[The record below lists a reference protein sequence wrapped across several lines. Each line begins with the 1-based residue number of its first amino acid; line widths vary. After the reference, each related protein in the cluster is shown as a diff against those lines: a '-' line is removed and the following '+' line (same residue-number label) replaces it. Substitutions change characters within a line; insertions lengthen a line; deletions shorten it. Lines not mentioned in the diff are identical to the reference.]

1 MTSVEKLPKSANAKL
16 KPETKTVETPADKTS
31 EVLVSESQKAPF
43 FPKKLIHMRFKKL
56 GYLEAFLT
64 IIIIGG
70 VSTVLYLYTS
80 GYRLNKD
87 DKGVIDINKT
97 GMISVKSLPDGAGV
111 YLDGTLRTATND
123 TISGVRPGEHQL
135 RIVKKGF
142 VEWNKNL
149 EVFEQL
155 VTDITA
161 VLVSQ
166 GPRLEPLTN
175 SGAKYPSIS
184 PTLSKLAYFSFD
196 SEKPGIWIVPLSGG
210 GIGLF
215 RSNPTVAIQ
224 DTIYTKYS
232 LGEQI
237 IWAPDEKS
245 LLIKTPG
252 NTYHLVNIETST
264 AQTTTKADT
273 IIKQWADAVALKRAT
288 FVNTQSISQEVKD
301 IALSS
306 DAVWSPDEKKFLFI
320 KTVGGELEYWVY
332 DLENPIP
339 IGEKAESL
347 VFKTNALATQPKISW
362 YSDSFHLILVEGD
375 IAKDQKG
382 SVSTIRIDG
391 SNKTEIFNN
400 TLYSDSVFSAPG
412 GDKLIILTSFKSGT
426 QTDLY
431 TVSIR

>member
-1 MTSVEKLPKSANAKL
+1 MTPEKKLPKADPKSSGT
-16 KPETKTVETPADKTS
+16 PENGTP
-31 EVLVSESQKAPF
+31 EVLNNNSQKLPPF
-43 FPKKLIHMRFKKL
+43 TKKPKRMGFKKL
-56 GYLEAFLT
+56 GFLETFLT

-70 VSTVLYLYTS
+70 ISTVLYLYTS

-87 DKGVIDINKT
+87 SRGIIDINKT
-97 GMISVKSLPDGAGV
+97 GMISVKSIPDGASV

-123 TISGVRPGEHQL
+123 TVSGISPGTHQL

-142 VEWNKNL
+142 VEWNKNI

-166 GPRLEPLTN
+166 SPRLEPLTN
-175 SGAKYPSIS
+175 SGAKYPSVS

-196 SEKPGIWIVPLSGG
+196 SEKPGIWIVPMSNG

-224 DTIYTKYS
+224 DTQFTKYS

-237 IWAPDEKS
+237 IWSPDEKS
-245 LLIKTPG
+245 LLVKTPG
-252 NTYHLVNIETST
+252 NTYHLVNIDTNT
-264 AQTTTKADT
+264 AQTTTKSDT
-273 IIKQWADAVALKRAT
+273 IIKQWADAVAAKRAA
-288 FVNTQSISQEVKD
+288 FVNPQSVSQDIKN

-306 DAVWSPDEKKFLFI
+306 DAVWSPDEKKFLFT
-320 KTVGGELEYWVY
+320 KNVGGELQYWVY

-339 IGEKAESL
+339 VGEKAESL
-347 VFKTNALATQPKISW
+347 VFTMAASAVQPKISW
-362 YSDSFHLILVEGD
+362 YSDSFHLILVEGN
-375 IAKDQKG
+375 IAIDKKG
-382 SVSTIRIDG
+382 SISVIRIDG
-391 SNKTEIFNN
+391 TNKTEIYNN

-412 GDKLIILTSFKSGT
+412 GDKLIILTSFKSGD

>member
-1 MTSVEKLPKSANAKL
+1 MALDKKLPKS
-16 KPETKTVETPADKTS
+16 KPKIVEIPKEDISK
-31 EVLVSESQKAPF
+31 VFVSEPEAIPF
-43 FPKKLIHMRFKKL
+43 FPKKSMSIRFKKL
-56 GYLEAFLT
+56 GYLETFLT

-70 VSTVLYLYTS
+70 ITTVLYLYTS

-87 DKGVIDINKT
+87 NKGVIDINKT
-97 GMISVKSLPDGAGV
+97 GMVSVKSLPDGASV

-123 TISGVRPGEHQL
+123 TISGVKPGEHQL

-166 GPRLEPLTN
+166 SPRLEPLTN

-196 SEKPGIWIVPLSGG
+196 SEKPGIWIVPLSSG

-215 RSNPTVAIQ
+215 RSNPTIAIQ
-224 DTIYTKYS
+224 DTKFTKYS

-237 IWAPDEKS
+237 MWSPDEKS

-252 NTYHLVNIETST
+252 NVYHLVNIETST
-264 AQTTTKADT
+264 AQTTTKVDIT
-273 IIKQWADAVALKRAT
+273 IKQWADAVAMKRAT
-288 FVNTQSISQEVKD
+288 FVNSQNIPQEVKNM
-301 IALSS
+301 ALSP
-306 DAVWSPDEKKFLFI
+306 DVVWSPDEKKFLF
-320 KTVGGELEYWVY
+320 TRGVGNELEYWVY

-339 IGEKAESL
+339 VGEKAESL
-347 VFKTNALATQPKISW
+347 VFKTIASATQPKISW

-375 IAKDQKG
+375 IEKDHKG

-391 SNKTEIFNN
+391 SNKTEIYNN
-400 TLYSDSVFSAPG
+400 TLYSDAVFSAPG
-412 GDKLIILTSFKSGT
+412 GDKLIILTSFKSGD

>member
-1 MTSVEKLPKSANAKL
+1 MTSVR
-16 KPETKTVETPADKTS
+16 KPPRSKTKTIENFKNATS
-31 EVLVSESQKAPF
+31 EVLVSEPQEAPF
-43 FPKKLIHMRFKKL
+43 FPRKTSMKFKKL
-56 GYLEAFLT
+56 GYLETFLT
-64 IIIIGG
+64 VIIIGG
-70 VSTVLYLYTS
+70 ISTILYLYTS

-97 GMISVKSLPDGAGV
+97 GMVSVKSLPDGASV
-111 YLDGTLRTATND
+111 YLDGILRTATND
-123 TISGVRPGEHQL
+123 TISGVTPGEHEL
-135 RIVKKGF
+135 KIVKKGF
-142 VEWNKNL
+142 VEWTKKL

-166 GPRLEPLTN
+166 SPRLEPLTN

-196 SEKPGIWIVPLSGG
+196 SEKPGIWIVPLSGA

-215 RSNPTVAIQ
+215 RSNPTIAIQ
-224 DTIYTKYS
+224 DTLYTKYS

-237 IWAPDEKS
+237 IWSPDEKS

-252 NTYHLVNIETST
+252 NVYHLVNIESNT
-264 AQTTTKADT
+264 AQTTTKTDT
-273 IIKQWADAVALKRAT
+273 IIKQWVDAVAAKRAT
-288 FVNTQSISQEVKD
+288 LVNSQDISQQIKD
-301 IALSS
+301 VALSS
-306 DAVWSPDEKKFLFI
+306 NAIWAPDEKKFLFT
-320 KTVGGELEYWVY
+320 KNSGTELEYWVY
-332 DLENPIP
+332 NLESPIP
-339 IGEKAESL
+339 VGEKAESL
-347 VFKTNALATQPKISW
+347 VFKTASSSTQPKISW

-375 IAKDQKG
+375 ITNEHKG

-391 SNKTEIFNN
+391 SNKTEIYNN
-400 TLYSDSVFSAPG
+400 TLYSDAVFSAPG
-412 GDKLIILTSFKSGT
+412 GDKLIILTSFKSGD

>member
-1 MTSVEKLPKSANAKL
+1 MTLVNKLPESAKSES
-16 KPETKTVETPADKTS
+16 ETAETPKDAASDI
-31 EVLVSESQKAPF
+31 LVSGPRKTPP
-43 FPKKLIHMRFKKL
+43 FPKKTMRMKFKKL
-56 GYLEAFLT
+56 GYLETFLT
-64 IIIIGG
+64 LIIIGG
-70 VSTVLYLYTS
+70 VTTILYLYTS

-87 DKGVIDINKT
+87 SKGVIDINKT
-97 GMISVKSLPDGAGV
+97 GMISVKSLPDGASV

-123 TISGVRPGEHQL
+123 TVSGVKPGGHQL
-135 RIVKKGF
+135 KIVKKGF
-142 VEWNKNL
+142 VEWTKDL

-166 GPRLEPLTN
+166 SPRLEPLTN

-184 PTLSKLAYFSFD
+184 PTLTKLAYFSFD
-196 SEKPGIWIVPLSGG
+196 TEKPGIWIVPLSGG

-237 IWAPDEKS
+237 IWSPDEKS

-252 NTYHLVNIETST
+252 DVYHLVNIETNT

-273 IIKQWADAVALKRAT
+273 IIKQWADAVAAKRTIFINAQ
-288 FVNTQSISQEVKD
+288 NIIQEIKN

-306 DAVWSPDEKKFLFI
+306 DAVWSPDEKKFLFT
-320 KTVGGELEYWVY
+320 KTVGGEIEYWVY

-339 IGEKAESL
+339 VGEKIESL
-347 VFKTNALATQPKISW
+347 VFKTNATATQPKISW

-391 SNKTEIFNN
+391 SNKTEIYNN

-412 GDKLIILTSFKSGT
+412 GDKLIILTSFKSGD

>member
-1 MTSVEKLPKSANAKL
+1 MTSNRKLPRSKS
-16 KPETKTVETPADKTS
+16 KTVEDPLSETP
-31 EVLVSESQKAPF
+31 EVLVSEPTRTPI
-43 FPKKLIHMRFKKL
+43 FPKKTMSVKFKKL
-56 GYLEAFLT
+56 GFLETFLT

-87 DKGVIDINKT
+87 SKGVIDINKT
-97 GMISVKSLPDGAGV
+97 GMISVKSLPDGASV

-123 TISGVRPGEHQL
+123 TVSGVKPGSHQL
-135 RIVKKGF
+135 KIVKKGF
-142 VEWNKNL
+142 VEWDKNL

-166 GPRLEPLTN
+166 SPRLEPLTN
-175 SGAKYPSIS
+175 SGAKFPSIS
-184 PTLSKLAYFSFD
+184 PTFSKLAYFSFD
-196 SEKPGIWIVPLSGG
+196 SEKPGIWIIPLSGA

-215 RSNPTVAIQ
+215 RSNPTIAIQ
-224 DTIYTKYS
+224 DTLYTKYS

-237 IWAPDEKS
+237 IWSPDEKS

-252 NTYHLVNIETST
+252 NVYHLVNIDTNT

-273 IIKQWADAVALKRAT
+273 IIKQWVDAVAAKRAA
-288 FVNTQSISQEVKD
+288 FVNPQNISQEIKD

-306 DAVWSPDEKKFLFI
+306 NAVWSPDEKKFLFT
-320 KTVGGELEYWVY
+320 KNVGTQTQYWVY

-339 IGEKAESL
+339 VGEKAESM
-347 VFKTNALATQPKISW
+347 VFTTTTSATQPKISW
-362 YSDSFHLILVEGD
+362 YSDSFHLILVEGNIETD
-375 IAKDQKG
+375 KKG
-382 SVSTIRIDG
+382 SISIIRIDG
-391 SNKTEIFNN
+391 SNKTEIYNN
-400 TLYSDSVFSAPG
+400 TLYSDAVFSAPG
-412 GDKLIILTSFKSGT
+412 GDKLIILTSFKSGD

>member
-1 MTSVEKLPKSANAKL
+1 MKFS
-16 KPETKTVETPADKTS
+16 
-31 EVLVSESQKAPF
+31 
-43 FPKKLIHMRFKKL
+43 KL
-56 GYLEAFLT
+56 GYLETFLT
-64 IIIIGG
+64 LIIIGG
-70 VSTVLYLYTS
+70 ISTILYLYTS

-87 DKGVIDINKT
+87 NKGVIDINKT
-97 GMISVKSLPDGAGV
+97 GMISIKSLPDGASV

-123 TISGVRPGEHQL
+123 TISGVKPGEHQL
-135 RIVKKGF
+135 KIVKKGF
-142 VEWNKNL
+142 VDWNKNL

-166 GPRLEPLTN
+166 SPRLEPLTN

-215 RSNPTVAIQ
+215 RSNPTIAIQ

-237 IWAPDEKS
+237 IWSPDEKN

-252 NTYHLVNIETST
+252 NVYHLVNMDTNT
-264 AQTTTKADT
+264 AQTVAKADT
-273 IIKQWADAVALKRAT
+273 IIKQWAEAVATKRT
-288 FVNTQSISQEVKD
+288 VFINSQNVTQEIKD

-306 DAVWSPDEKKFLFI
+306 NAVWSPDEKKFLFT
-320 KTVGGELEYWVY
+320 KRVGGELEYWVY
-332 DLENPIP
+332 NLENPIP
-339 IGEKAESL
+339 VGEKVESL
-347 VFKTNALATQPKISW
+347 VFKTDTSATQPKISW

-391 SNKTEIFNN
+391 SNKTEIYNN
-400 TLYSDSVFSAPG
+400 TLYSDFVFSAPG
-412 GDKLIILTSFKSGT
+412 GDKLIILTSFKSGD